1 VLRQRCGHKAFIALT
16 SAPASGT
23 APVYPLFYFVRFAE
37 LPAARPPAV
46 LSELS
51 KAGYPFPSGTKT
63 NPSLATY
70 NYPMMH
76 THTHFHPSCTTLL
89 GRVSRSDSGDK
100 YKSTRHLRLP
110 GPLST
115 NRASHTPLVSV
126 LSAQENSAYF
136 DLLESCSIYT
146 LSSPWGGAK
155 AEALPLLVVPPYHTV
170 RGLNLPDPRVTAA
183 LIPDSPAST
192 PFASASTT
200 RPGVRA
206 MHVTVHTPRPPQS
219 YSRNLFVFG

>member
-1 VLRQRCGHKAFIALT
+1 VLRHWCGHEAIIALT

-23 APVYPLFYFVRFAE
+23 APVCSLFYFVRFAE

-51 KAGYPFPSGTKT
+51 KAGYPPPSGTKT

-89 GRVSRSDSGDK
+89 GRVSRSDSGVK
-100 YKSTRHLRLP
+100 HKSTRHLRMP

-115 NRASHTPLVSV
+115 DRASHAPLMSD
-126 LSAQENSAYF
+126 LNAQENSVHF

-146 LSSPWGGAK
+146 LSSPWGGTK
-155 AEALPLLVVPPYHTV
+155 AEALPLFVVPPYHTV

-200 RPGVRA
+200 RSGVRTA
-206 MHVTVHTPRPPQS
+206 HVTMYTPRPPQS